1 MSENKKPNTYEGKQ
15 VIINS
20 DRLIFNARNDAILLY
35 SNEQIGFSTNG
46 NFHFNTSNLPENKF
60 IINAPNIYLGLD
72 FKGDLPY
79 SEAVLGHELGEYI
92 GGTGGILETLEQMID
107 VITGQLT
114 FISPSPYGPVT
125 SPNVKNEAKFSKVL
139 GRISDLKK
147 EVNNFKSNITK
158 IA

>member
-1 MSENKKPNTYEGKQ
+1 MSENIKPNTYEGKQ

-20 DRLIFNARNDAILLY
+20 DRLVFNARNDAILLY

-60 IINAPNIYLGLD
+60 IINAPNIYLGLNRE
-72 FKGDLPY
+72 GLPY
-79 SEAVLGHELGEYI
+79 SPAVKGHELGVYL
-92 GGTGGILETLEQMID
+92 GGTGGLLETLEQMID

-158 IA
+158 VA